1 MPDLATQL
9 DRLYGLIKEAQTD
22 PEFYM
27 AVHQYCDLVM
37 KNPTLRAILDE
48 SEQAYR
54 LGHIEIWREPARTDE
69 ESDQKSE
76 MVMRLE
82 RFNLFSEFTLPM
94 MRIYYPLDDYMHDPA
109 PEDKQ
114 DPLAIVMIRGLKVA
128 LKYKKWDKGTLQ
140 SFNRWFEGKR
150 SMYETSIRK
159 FHTMMLAALWEK
171 NSEVA
176 TVRPRPAITFNSRTG
191 DFYVNGT
198 YGTFNPK
205 GQEAKVFGVLYDSPD
220 HLATYLELIRSYR
233 THIEEPTKP
242 QKDDLS
248 KIINS
253 IKEKLGD
260 QRDILQNVKGV
271 GYRLEIPIPENNRE

>member
-9 DRLYGLIKEAQTD
+9 DRLYSLIKEAQSDT
-22 PEFYM
+22 EFYV

-37 KNPTLRAILDE
+37 KNPILRAILDD

-54 LGHIEIWREPARTDE
+54 FGHVEIWREPARTDK
-69 ESDQKSE
+69 ESDEKSE

-94 MRIYYPLDDYMHDPA
+94 MRIYYPLDDYMHDLA
-109 PEDKQ
+109 TEDKQ

-150 SMYETSIRK
+150 SMYQTSIRK

-171 NSEVA
+171 NTEVA
-176 TVRPRPAITFNSRTG
+176 PARPRPPITFNPRTG

-205 GQEAKVFGVLYDSPD
+205 GQEASVFGVLYDSPD
-220 HLATYLELIRSYR
+220 HLATYIELIRSYR
-233 THIEEPTKP
+233 STVEEASKA

-248 KIINS
+248 KIINAL
-253 IKEKLGD
+253 KDKLGN
-260 QRDILQNVKGV
+260 QRDVLQNVKNV
-271 GYRLEIPIPENNRE
+271 GYRLEIPNTENNRE